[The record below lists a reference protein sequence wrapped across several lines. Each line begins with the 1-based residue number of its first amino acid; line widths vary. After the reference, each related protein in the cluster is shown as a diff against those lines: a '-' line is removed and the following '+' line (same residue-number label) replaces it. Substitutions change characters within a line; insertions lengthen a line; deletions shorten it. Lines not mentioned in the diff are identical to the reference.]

1 MEQQKQAIVELV
13 ASHREQGRRVG
24 EVLSSAGV
32 ARSSYYRWKK
42 GTGEK
47 KAKRPSSYEL
57 TVEERGLIEEV
68 KGQYPEYRHRRVQ
81 GMLQQRGV
89 YLSASVIYGHLKAQ
103 GQVEPY
109 QRRAAPWKSPRYEV
123 WQRNLMWGSD
133 WTKLSVGGVRWYL
146 LTVIDF
152 FSRWIIAWEVVPT
165 VNAGNVKAIYQRG
178 LKSQRISIRSKTKP
192 ELRVDRGSPNTSGI
206 TQEFFQSLA
215 VELSFA
221 RVRRPTDNA
230 LTERFYG
237 SIKQEEIYLVGN
249 YPDEISAKEEIGRY
263 IENYHHCRPHQS
275 LMNFTP
281 AHVHQVNNKS
291 RLMAELKEMK
301 RKTREKRKAY
311 WATQQKLSQPP
322 PAGDVQTRV
331 TARSLILG
339 QIRKPFF
346 NINHRILKSRARQPK
361 TTHLLNR
368 FCLIE
373 KKLDILNS
381 PATR

>member
-1 MEQQKQAIVELV
+1 MGIQKQAIVELV
-13 ASHREQGRRVG
+13 ASHRDQRRTVG

-42 GTGEK
+42 GSGEK
-47 KAKRPSSYEL
+47 KAERPSSYEL
-57 TVEERGLIEEV
+57 TVEERELIDEV
-68 KGQYPEYRHRRVQ
+68 KGRYPEYRHRRVQ

-109 QRRAAPWKSPRYEV
+109 ERRAAPWKSPRYEV

-165 VNAGNVKAIYQRG
+165 VHAGNVKAIYQTG
-178 LKSQRISIRSKTKP
+178 LKNQGISIRSDKKP

-206 TQEFFQSLA
+206 TQEFFESLA

-263 IENYHHCRPHQS
+263 IERYHHSRPHQS

-311 WATQQKLSQPP
+311 WGTQQKLSQPP
-322 PAGDVQTRV
+322 PAG
-331 TARSLILG
+331 G
-339 QIRKPFF
+339 M
-346 NINHRILKSRARQPK
+346 SRQGAQ
-361 TTHLLNR
+361 
-368 FCLIE
+368 
-373 KKLDILNS
+373 
-381 PATR
+381 

>member
-1 MEQQKQAIVELV
+1 
-13 ASHREQGRRVG
+13 
-24 EVLSSAGV
+24 
-32 ARSSYYRWKK
+32 
-42 GTGEK
+42 
-47 KAKRPSSYEL
+47 
-57 TVEERGLIEEV
+57 LIDEV
-68 KGQYPEYRHRRVQ
+68 KEQYPEYRHRRVQ

-89 YLSASVIYGHLKAQ
+89 YLSATVIYGHLKAQ
-103 GQVEPY
+103 GQIEPY
-109 QRRAAPWKSPRYEV
+109 ERRAAPWKSPRYEV

-133 WTKLSVGGVRWYL
+133 WTKLRVGGVRWYL

-165 VNAGNVKAIYQRG
+165 VNAGNVKAIYHTG
-178 LKSQRISIRSKTKP
+178 LKNQGISIRSKTKP

-281 AHVHQVNNKS
+281 AHMHQVNNKS

-322 PAGDVQTRV
+322 PAGGCPDKGHSEIVNPV
-331 TARSLILG
+331 ANTAAVFQHQSSDSQIETPITENDSLVESVLS
-339 QIRKPFF
+339 
-346 NINHRILKSRARQPK
+346 H
-361 TTHLLNR
+361 
-368 FCLIE
+368 
-373 KKLDILNS
+373 
-381 PATR
+381 